1 MTGKPVEG
9 RLGAE
14 STTDRLRR
22 AAADFE
28 AAATRYVLI
37 RWVVFGVIAYAV
49 LED

>member
-1 MTGKPVEG
+1 MTGRSVES

-14 STTDRLRR
+14 STSDRLRR
-22 AAADFE
+22 AADDFK

-37 RWVVFGVIAYAV
+37 RWLVVGVIAYAV